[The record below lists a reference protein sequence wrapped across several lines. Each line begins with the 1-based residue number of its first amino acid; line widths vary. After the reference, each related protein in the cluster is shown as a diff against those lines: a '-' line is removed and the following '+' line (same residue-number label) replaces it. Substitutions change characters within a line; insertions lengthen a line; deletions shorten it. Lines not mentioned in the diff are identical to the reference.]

1 MKYSIQCRYSIVEE
15 TFMFLIRD
23 AETQNGY
30 EFTWLLSNID
40 KPVYVLTN
48 NNIVLK
54 AEMEDNFVMFSVV
67 ESEKPLNEKLVMTKT
82 VPMLVFETDERQLE
96 IVYDYDHAP
105 TNKDKFVGRVVHEFL
120 EVAGGGFLQNV
131 EDYNKLENNIS
142 VILDEY
148 ANNKGDV
155 QITKSTPKKRTTK
168 KEVVKEQINA
178 IGQTTEEIKAKTTVK
193 RTRKNSS
200 KKSEDNQ

>member
-67 ESEKPLNEKLVMTKT
+67 ESEKPLNEKLIMTKT
-82 VPMLVFETDERQLE
+82 VPMLVFETDEQQLE
-96 IVYDYDHAP
+96 IVYDYDHLP

-142 VILDEY
+142 IILDEY
-148 ANNKGDV
+148 ANNQTV
-155 QITKSTPKKRTTK
+155 AQPTKTTPKKRTVK
-168 KEVVKEQINA
+168 KEVAKEQNKTKEQA
-178 IGQTTEEIKAKTTVK
+178 TEEIKAKTTVK
-193 RTRKNSS
+193 RTRKNT

>member
-155 QITKSTPKKRTTK
+155 QIAKSIPKKRTTK
-168 KEVVKEQINA
+168 KEVAKEQINA
-178 IGQTTEEIKAKTTVK
+178 IEQTTEEIKAKTTVK

>member
-67 ESEKPLNEKLVMTKT
+67 ESEKPLNENLVMTKT

-96 IVYDYDHAP
+96 IVYDYDHIP
-105 TNKDKFVGRVVHEFL
+105 TNRDKFVGRVVHEFL

-131 EDYNKLENNIS
+131 EDYNKLEKNIS

-148 ANNKGDV
+148 ANNKSDV
-155 QITKSTPKKRTTK
+155 QPTKTIPKKRTVK
-168 KEVVKEQINA
+168 KEVAKEQNKTTE
-178 IGQTTEEIKAKTTVK
+178 QTTEEIKAKTTVK
-193 RTRKNSS
+193 RTRKNT

>member
-54 AEMEDNFVMFSVV
+54 AEMEDNFVMFSVA

-82 VPMLVFETDERQLE
+82 VPMLVFETDEQQLE

-155 QITKSTPKKRTTK
+155 QIAKSIPKKRTTK
-168 KEVVKEQINA
+168 KEVAKEQINA
-178 IGQTTEEIKAKTTVK
+178 IEQTTEEIKAKTTVK

>member
-48 NNIVLK
+48 NNIILK
-54 AEMEDNFVMFSVV
+54 AEMEDNFVMFSVA
-67 ESEKPLNEKLVMTKT
+67 ESEKPLNEKLIMTKT
-82 VPMLVFETDERQLE
+82 VPMLVFETDEQQLE
-96 IVYDYDHAP
+96 IVYDYDHLP

-120 EVAGGGFLQNV
+120 EAAGGGFLQNV

-142 VILDEY
+142 IILDEY
-148 ANNKGDV
+148 ANDKTIA
-155 QITKSTPKKRTTK
+155 QPTKTTSKKRTVK
-168 KEVVKEQINA
+168 KEVAKEQNKTKEQA
-178 IGQTTEEIKAKTTVK
+178 TEEIKAKTTVK
-193 RTRKNSS
+193 RTRKNT

>member
-48 NNIVLK
+48 NDIVLK

-67 ESEKPLNEKLVMTKT
+67 ESEKPLNENLVMTKT

-96 IVYDYDHAP
+96 IVYDYDHIP
-105 TNKDKFVGRVVHEFL
+105 TNRDKFVGRVVHEFL

-131 EDYNKLENNIS
+131 EDYNKLEKNIS

-148 ANNKGDV
+148 ANNKSDV
-155 QITKSTPKKRTTK
+155 QPTKTIPKKRTVK
-168 KEVVKEQINA
+168 KEVAKEQNKTTE
-178 IGQTTEEIKAKTTVK
+178 QTTEEIKAKTTVK
-193 RTRKNSS
+193 RTRKNT
-200 KKSEDNQ
+200 KKSEANQ

>member
-67 ESEKPLNEKLVMTKT
+67 ESEKPLNENLVMTKT
-82 VPMLVFETDERQLE
+82 VPMLVFETDEQHLE
-96 IVYDYDHAP
+96 IVYDYDHLP

-131 EDYNKLENNIS
+131 EDYNKLEKNIS

-148 ANNKGDV
+148 ANNKSDV
-155 QITKSTPKKRTTK
+155 QPTKTIPKKRTVK
-168 KEVVKEQINA
+168 KEVAKEQNKTTE
-178 IGQTTEEIKAKTTVK
+178 QTTEEIKAKTTVK
-193 RTRKNSS
+193 RTRKNT

>member
-67 ESEKPLNEKLVMTKT
+67 ESEKPLNENLVMTKT

-96 IVYDYDHAP
+96 IVYDYDHIP
-105 TNKDKFVGRVVHEFL
+105 TNRDKFVGRVVHEFL

-131 EDYNKLENNIS
+131 EDYNKLEKNIS

-148 ANNKGDV
+148 ANNKSDV
-155 QITKSTPKKRTTK
+155 QPTKTIPKKRTVK
-168 KEVVKEQINA
+168 KEVAKEQNKTTE
-178 IGQTTEEIKAKTTVK
+178 QTTEEIKAKTTVK
-193 RTRKNSS
+193 RTRKNT
-200 KKSEDNQ
+200 KKSEANQ

>member
-54 AEMEDNFVMFSVV
+54 AEMEDNFVMFSVA

-82 VPMLVFETDERQLE
+82 VPMLVFETDEQHLE
-96 IVYDYDHAP
+96 IVYDYDHLP

-148 ANNKGDV
+148 ANNKGDI

-168 KEVVKEQINA
+168 KEVAKEQINA
-178 IGQTTEEIKAKTTVK
+178 VEQTTEEIKAKTTVK